1 MTNTLIG
8 KDVRHINEYIDA
20 AHPEVKAYIENQE
33 DFITHLMGE
42 LVAVL
47 DGSDDV
53 ETQQYVANLKELI
66 ELDVER
72 NARTRK

>member
-1 MTNTLIG
+1 MTNPLKG

-33 DFITHLMGE
+33 DFITQLMGD
-42 LVAVL
+42 LVVVL

-66 ELDVER
+66 ELDAER